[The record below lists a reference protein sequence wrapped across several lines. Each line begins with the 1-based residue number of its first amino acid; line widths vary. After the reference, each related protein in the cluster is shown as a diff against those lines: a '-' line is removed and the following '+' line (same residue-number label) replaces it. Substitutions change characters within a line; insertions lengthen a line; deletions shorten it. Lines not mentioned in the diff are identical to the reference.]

1 MDIFNPDHDLCLANG
16 SASFVPPATARQF
29 GQDCS
34 AIMEYVLPDVS
45 PHKVWGW
52 DRIVLGRLLKSGADP
67 SQLPSE
73 AYLDTVRELSH
84 RRYALSCREYVF
96 SKIGNHGFLCD
107 IAPYEAMTMDSII
120 STVNEYADALLK
132 APWSGS
138 GKGIRKVRPD
148 SWTASDRGWCAK
160 MLDRQGSVMV
170 ERRQKVALDFS
181 LQFRMT
187 ADRLLFEGFAIFE
200 TQGCAYN
207 ANLLASNGHI
217 LGLLSA
223 YSETKDILR
232 VRDLVGEYLETAFLG
247 RYRGVLGVDMF
258 FSEEGL
264 LAPCIEINVR
274 NNMGMVSRLVYDR
287 LASEYAGSFCA
298 GASGRAGAGASVCT
312 GASARAGA
320 GASVCGGAS
329 GRSGAGLS
337 AGFPDGQM
345 KMRVLNASSP
355 EQLRSSLAGARTI
368 LAGGGPDALHAVAIF

>member
-1 MDIFNPDHDLCLANG
+1 
-16 SASFVPPATARQF
+16 
-29 GQDCS
+29 
-34 AIMEYVLPDVS
+34 
-45 PHKVWGW
+45 
-52 DRIVLGRLLKSGADP
+52 
-67 SQLPSE
+67 
-73 AYLDTVRELSH
+73 
-84 RRYALSCREYVF
+84 
-96 SKIGNHGFLCD
+96 
-107 IAPYEAMTMDSII
+107 
-120 STVNEYADALLK
+120 
-132 APWSGS
+132 
-138 GKGIRKVRPD
+138 
-148 SWTASDRGWCAK
+148 
-160 MLDRQGSVMV
+160 
-170 ERRQKVALDFS
+170 
-181 LQFRMT
+181 MT
-187 ADRLLFEGFAIFE
+187 ADRLHFEGFAIFE

-258 FSEEGL
+258 FSEDGL

-287 LASEYAGSFCA
+287 LASEYAGGFCAGASGRAGAGASVCA

-312 GASARAGA
+312 GAS
-320 GASVCGGAS
+320 

-337 AGFPDGQM
+337 AGFPDGQL

>member
-1 MDIFNPDHDLCLANG
+1 
-16 SASFVPPATARQF
+16 
-29 GQDCS
+29 
-34 AIMEYVLPDVS
+34 
-45 PHKVWGW
+45 
-52 DRIVLGRLLKSGADP
+52 
-67 SQLPSE
+67 
-73 AYLDTVRELSH
+73 
-84 RRYALSCREYVF
+84 
-96 SKIGNHGFLCD
+96 
-107 IAPYEAMTMDSII
+107 MDSII

-287 LASEYAGSFCA
+287 LASEYTGGFCT
-298 GASGRAGAGASVCT
+298 GASGASGASVC
-312 GASARAGA
+312 
-320 GASVCGGAS
+320 VGAS

-337 AGFPDGQM
+337 AGFPDGQL

-355 EQLRSSLAGARTI
+355 EQLRSSLDGARTI